1 MRINWKRA
9 YPWLLII
16 VLLLL
21 SPFASSFPDGLE
33 RVAHDLGF
41 ISAEREGIASPLP
54 DYTVPFLGDSGLS
67 TIVAGAIGVALL
79 ILLFFMIDKLIKNR
93 RQREM

>member
-1 MRINWKRA
+1 MKMQWRNL
-9 YPWLLII
+9 YLLVLVV

-41 ISAEREGIASPLP
+41 IDAERESISSPLP

-67 TIVAGAIGVALL
+67 TIAAGGVGVVLL
-79 ILLFFMIDKLIKNR
+79 ILLFFVIDRLIKKS
-93 RQREM
+93 RERET